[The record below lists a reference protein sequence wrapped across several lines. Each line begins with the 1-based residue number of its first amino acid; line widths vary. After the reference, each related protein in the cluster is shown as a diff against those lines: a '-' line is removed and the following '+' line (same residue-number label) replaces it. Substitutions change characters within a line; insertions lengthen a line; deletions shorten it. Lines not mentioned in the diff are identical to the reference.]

1 MQRAVRYII
10 GLSFFLFYGYDA
22 FFFMMLDRVRENVWE
37 ALYVAV

>member
-10 GLSFFLFYGYDA
+10 GLSFFFMDMMHF